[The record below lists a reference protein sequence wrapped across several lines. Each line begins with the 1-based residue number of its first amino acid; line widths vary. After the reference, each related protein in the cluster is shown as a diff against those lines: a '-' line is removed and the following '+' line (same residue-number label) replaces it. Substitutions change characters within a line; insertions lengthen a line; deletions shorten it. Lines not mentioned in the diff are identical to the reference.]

1 VSGQAVH
8 GRHLRAFSRLSER
21 ARDGPAPVRSALLP
35 ALMLVAALA
44 AVGAAGFVLSVS
56 RIAPHPLGQGLL
68 SGLVCLSFV
77 AAGALALRSRPYAR
91 FGLLLAA
98 IGLTSL
104 VSVLH
109 DANHAVLYTCGVL
122 ASNVVFAVL
131 VHALLAFPDGRLRSP
146 GKRVLVAAVYL
157 DMLALQ
163 ALAVLFDPLTRYHSD
178 HPRNL
183 ALITADAPLA
193 TALEEVE
200 AAVAVAIA
208 LAVVVVLSRQARA
221 ATAAARRQ
229 LAPVLLGGKIALL
242 AFAVGLLLA
251 PLSSQAGLF
260 GFGLGLVAALAL
272 PAAFLAVLLEGR
284 LSRAAVG
291 ELLVELREPGEPL
304 LRDGLRRALGDPS
317 LELARVRRADGVYV
331 DRYGKAVPLPAPGD
345 VQMATPI
352 LHQGEPVGALVHD
365 RSLRLR
371 PELLDAVSAAAG
383 FALANE
389 RALETVQKV
398 EGRNRALLD
407 AIPDLMFRVSRDG
420 TYLDVHADDPSGL
433 LLPPEQLIGTNVRS
447 VLPSDV
453 ADSVL
458 ACVERALSTGAMSSL
473 EYTLEIDGVERC
485 FESRMVPSGHSEV
498 VTIVRDF
505 TEQRRAESAKRR
517 LAEEQAALRRVAT
530 LVAGNAPPE
539 RVFQT
544 VTEEACHL
552 LGIRTAVLHRFE
564 NATASTIVGRF
575 PGRDVFQTHQS
586 GLFELGSR
594 IVLEEGGSAL
604 QVLRTGAPARADYR
618 RLPGRIATG
627 LLELGFVGSVG
638 VPIIVAGVTW
648 GALVVALRKG
658 ETLPAK
664 TERRL
669 QQFAELVGL
678 AVASA
683 QARDELSASRLRIV
697 EASDA
702 ERRRIERNL
711 HDGAQQRLVALSVA
725 LHVAQSKLADSPR
738 DAAVILAEA
747 SEELTEALTELREIA
762 QGIHP
767 AVLTDRGL
775 EAALDV
781 LAARTPLQVA
791 LEVSLP
797 ERLPEAVE
805 AAAYY
810 VASESLANVVKHAR
824 ARKATLRAGR
834 LEECAVIEVQ
844 DDGRGGANLDGGSG
858 LCGLRDRVETL
869 DGRLRIDSEP
879 GRGTLVRAVL
889 PVPEWAAPAGAGE
902 RR

>member
-1 VSGQAVH
+1 MSGQAVP
-8 GRHLRAFSRLSER
+8 GRQLRTSSSLSER
-21 ARDGPAPVRSALLP
+21 ARDGPALVRSAILP
-35 ALMLVAALA
+35 ALLLAAALA

-98 IGLTSL
+98 IGFTSL
-104 VSVLH
+104 ISVLH
-109 DANHAVLYTCGVL
+109 DANGAALYTGGVL

-131 VHALLAFPDGRLRSP
+131 VHALLAFPDGRLRST
-146 GKRVLVAAVYL
+146 GKRALVAAVYL

-163 ALAVLFDPLTRYHSD
+163 AVAVLFDPLTRYHSD

-183 ALITADAPLA
+183 ALITADASLS

-200 AAVAVAIA
+200 AAVAAAIA
-208 LAVVVVLSRQARA
+208 LAVVVALSRQARA
-221 ATAAARRQ
+221 ATTAARRQ
-229 LAPVLLGGKIALL
+229 LAPVLLGGKVALL
-242 AFAVGLLLA
+242 AFAAGLVLA

-260 GFGLGLVAALAL
+260 GFGLGLLAALAL
-272 PAAFLAVLLEGR
+272 PAAFVAVLLQGR

-291 ELLVELREPGEPL
+291 QLLVELREPGDPL

-317 LELARVRRADGVYV
+317 LELARVRQADGVYV
-331 DRYGKAVPLPAPGD
+331 DRFGKPLPLPAPGD
-345 VQMATPI
+345 VQVATPI
-352 LHQGEPVGALVHD
+352 LHQGDPVGALIHD

-371 PELLDAVSAAAG
+371 PELLDAVGAAAG

-389 RALETVQKV
+389 RALDTVQKV

-447 VLPSDV
+447 VLPPDV
-453 ADSVL
+453 AASVL
-458 ACVERALSTGAMSSL
+458 SCVERALSTGAMSSL

-544 VTEEACHL
+544 VTEEACNL

-564 NATASTIVGRF
+564 SSSTSTIVGKF
-575 PGRDVFQTHQS
+575 PGRDIFQTHLT
-586 GLFELGSR
+586 GAFEVGNR
-594 IVLEEGGSAL
+594 IALEDGAALRVL
-604 QVLRTGAPARADYR
+604 QTGAPARSDYR
-618 RLPGRIATG
+618 ELPGRGAAE
-627 LLELGFVGSVG
+627 LRELGFVGSVG

-648 GALVVALRKG
+648 GALVVALREG
-658 ETLPAK
+658 ETLPAE

-669 QQFAELVGL
+669 QHFAELVGL

-738 DAAVILAEA
+738 DAAVILADA

-781 LAARTPLQVA
+781 LAARAPLQVA

-797 ERLPEAVE
+797 GRLPEAVE

-824 ARKATLRAGR
+824 AGKATLRAGHADG
-834 LEECAVIEVQ
+834 CAVIEVQ
-844 DDGRGGANLDGGSG
+844 DDGRGGADLDGGSG

-869 DGRLRIDSEP
+869 DGRLRIESEP
-879 GRGTLVRAVL
+879 GQGTLVRAEL
-889 PVPEWAAPAGAGE
+889 PVPEWAASVSAGE